1 MIRVDL
7 RRNQL
12 TEFVNE
18 AGVKVTVRSAVTS
31 GETNPVESVDN
42 AGLVAKGV
50 GLVPVQATR
59 RAIRLNKT
67 KPDRISLK

>member
-1 MIRVDL
+1 LTSGEISR
-7 RRNQL
+7 
-12 TEFVNE
+12 TEFIDE

-31 GETNPVESVDN
+31 GENNSVESVDN
-42 AGLVAKGV
+42 AGIVAKGV

-59 RAIRLNKT
+59 RVVRLNKA